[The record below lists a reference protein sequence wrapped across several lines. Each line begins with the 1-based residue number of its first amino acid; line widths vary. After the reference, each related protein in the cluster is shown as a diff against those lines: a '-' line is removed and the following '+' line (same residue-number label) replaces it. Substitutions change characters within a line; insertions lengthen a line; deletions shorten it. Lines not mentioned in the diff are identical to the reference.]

1 MPLSRKGPTNGIP
14 IWLLALT
21 ISLVIFRVALL
32 AGHSTQV
39 ALKFVNWKPYSDLD
53 TVVKQQ
59 SKPILLYFVGE
70 GTPKTELMD
79 DTVFSNKMVAE
90 CILNDFYPIRVEGGE
105 NAAPQQKLII
115 KKLYKKY
122 LVVQI
127 PTLVITTTAGSEV
140 SHANGYKPSA
150 QTYQFLRT
158 VKDGIHLKEVED
170 SDRSPKNKGEDS
182 DRSTNRDAEDSYFSP
197 KQDSERSV
205 PKPPF

>member
-1 MPLSRKGPTNGIP
+1 
-14 IWLLALT
+14 LLALT

-32 AGHSTQV
+32 AGHSNQV
-39 ALKFVNWKPYSDLD
+39 ALKFVNWKSYSDLD

-59 SKPILLYFVGE
+59 SKPLLLYFVGE

-90 CILNDFYPIRVEGGE
+90 CILNDFYPIRVEGGA

-127 PTLVITTTAGSEV
+127 PTLVVTTTAGSEV

-170 SDRSPKNKGEDS
+170 SDRSSKKEGEDS
-182 DRSTNRDAEDSYFSP
+182 ERAVKVDAVDSFFSP
-197 KQDSERSV
+197 KPVSEPSV